1 MQRLLTVDGLAVA
14 YAGTPALHGISL
26 EVAAGAVTALV
37 GANGAGKTT
46 TLRAISN
53 VVRKTG
59 SVVFDGR
66 EIGALAPDRIA
77 RLGVA
82 HVPSDRGTFRALTV
96 DENLRVPT
104 ALSGNRAAERDDR
117 ERVLHHF
124 PRLAERL
131 GQRAGTLSGG
141 EQQMLA
147 IARALMLR
155 PRLLMLDEPSFGLAP
170 RVVEEV
176 FAILR
181 RIRDADRMSVLLV
194 EQNLGLALA
203 IADHAVV
210 LDAGRVALAGLPDE
224 AGRLQIV
231 RRVYLGA

>member
-1 MQRLLTVDGLAVA
+1 
-14 YAGTPALHGISL
+14 
-26 EVAAGAVTALV
+26 
-37 GANGAGKTT
+37 
-46 TLRAISN
+46 
-53 VVRKTG
+53 
-59 SVVFDGR
+59 
-66 EIGALAPDRIA
+66 
-77 RLGVA
+77 
-82 HVPSDRGTFRALTV
+82 
-96 DENLRVPT
+96 
-104 ALSGNRAAERDDR
+104 
-117 ERVLHHF
+117 
-124 PRLAERL
+124 
-131 GQRAGTLSGG
+131 
-141 EQQMLA
+141 
-147 IARALMLR
+147 
-155 PRLLMLDEPSFGLAP
+155 MLDEPSFGLAP